1 VKCHCADEPSTSRT
15 LLSGRL
21 LELDYQ
27 LSGHPSAVFDVDA
40 LCLGPLADLGRVQPV
55 RRCFASVASWPPGA
69 APGSAGGSHVACQC
83 VPQLLGMGG
92 VQVDLIVGAVQ
103 SEADGTVGLAA
114 IEVVDEEG
122 LDLLGPW
129 RLRFSGWFDASAY
142 TIHAS

>member
-1 VKCHCADEPSTSRT
+1 
-15 LLSGRL
+15 
-21 LELDYQ
+21 
-27 LSGHPSAVFDVDA
+27 
-40 LCLGPLADLGRVQPV
+40 
-55 RRCFASVASWPPGA
+55 
-69 APGSAGGSHVACQC
+69 
-83 VPQLLGMGG
+83 MGG